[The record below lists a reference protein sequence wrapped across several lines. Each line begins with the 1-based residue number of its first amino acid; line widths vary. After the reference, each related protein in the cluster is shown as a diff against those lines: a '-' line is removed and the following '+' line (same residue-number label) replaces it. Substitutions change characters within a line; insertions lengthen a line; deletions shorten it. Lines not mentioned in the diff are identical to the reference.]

1 MNTKGLEGGRGGGEG
16 SFRTGGVR
24 GGVIIT
30 SLEVSLHHWRYHYN
44 HWRHH
49 YIIGGIITSLELSL
63 HHWTS
68 LEVSLHHW
76 RYHYIIG
83 DIITSLEVSLHHWRH
98 HYIIGGII
106 TSLEVSLHHWRHHY
120 IIGGIITS
128 LEISL
133 HHWRYHYIIGG
144 IITSLEV
151 SLHHHI
157 QATAI
162 PISFG
167 VTMVCVLLQHWRAM
181 ESTIAMTTVMRMA
194 VQLCVSCKGMVWAH
208 M

>member
-24 GGVIIT
+24 GGSSLYHWRYHYIIGVIIT
-30 SLEVSLHHWRYHYN
+30 SLD
-44 HWRHH
+44 
-49 YIIGGIITSLELSL
+49 IIGGII
-63 HHWTS
+63 TS

-83 DIITSLEVSLHHWRH
+83 
-98 HYIIGGII
+98 GII
-106 TSLEVSLHHWRHHY
+106 TSLEA
-120 IIGGIITS
+120 
-128 LEISL
+128 SL

-162 PISFG
+162 PISSG
-167 VTMVCVLLQHWRAM
+167 VTMVCVLLQHWSAM
-181 ESTIAMTTVMRMA
+181 KSTIAMTTVMRMA

-208 M
+208 VIARPSRDKGCGIRPS